1 MHSSNPDDLKNISPL
16 QVLLFTVFVLALL
29 LPISLFSD
37 KGTVKIFG
45 VPFRFLS
52 SEKLFNPTKKE
63 KKDIT
68 KIIQKVDTLDLNRF
82 DGKSDGNLGA
92 PGDGKFSAD
101 AATEIYLSDLGRNNL
116 ARFFE
121 KLSTVAEKKEKISI
135 FHYGDSQIEG
145 DRMTGYFRQRVQ
157 NQFGG
162 NGPGLIPTVNV
173 YKTMTFIQN
182 CSENFERYTA
192 FWGEKLPS
200 RKYGALFS
208 VGTFKLDSLKNLAGE
223 PTTAWIEIE
232 PSKGAY
238 TRAREYN
245 NVTMYYNSCTA
256 SCMLKVLQNGKVIH
270 EDTLVTDGAA
280 HEVKLS
286 FPSKPGKLRYVFSS
300 KKSPVISGFCLEGD
314 YGVQVHNV
322 AMRGSSGTQFGS
334 VDYGLMKRMHDE
346 QNTELFILQFGG
358 NSMPGMKDSS
368 SVRGYVRS
376 FKSQVNIV
384 QKMRPEAAVIVV
396 GPSDMSI
403 LNDGEFVTYPLLPY
417 LVDQMKKMS
426 LEMGCGYYDI
436 FGVMG
441 GKNSMPSWVEQGLAA
456 RDYIHFTGS
465 GVNIVAQL
473 FFDAFIAEYAKWE
486 QLEKAQ

>member
-1 MHSSNPDDLKNISPL
+1 LKNISPF
-16 QVLLFTVFVLALL
+16 QVLLFTVFVFALL

-37 KGTVKIFG
+37 NGTVKLFG
-45 VPFRFLS
+45 IPMRFLS
-52 SEKLFNPTKKE
+52 SEKLLNPAKKQ

-68 KIIQKVDTLDLNRF
+68 NIVQKVDTSGLDLNRF

-92 PGDGKFSAD
+92 PGGGKFSAD
-101 AATEIYLSDLGRNNL
+101 ATTEIYLSESATFNL
-116 ARFFE
+116 HRFFE
-121 KLSTVAEKKEKISI
+121 QLKSVADKKEKISI

-145 DRMTGYFRQRVQ
+145 DRMTGYFRQRIQ

-162 NGPGLIPTVNV
+162 NGPGMIPTVNV
-173 YKTMTFIQN
+173 YKTMSFIQN

-200 RKYGALFS
+200 KKYGAMLS

-223 PTTAWIEIE
+223 PTNAWIEIE
-232 PSKGAY
+232 PSKSAY
-238 TRAREYN
+238 SRAREFN
-245 NVTMYYNSCTA
+245 NVSMFYNSCTV

-270 EDTLVTDGAA
+270 EDTLITDGGA

-300 KKSPVISGFCLEGD
+300 KKSPVIAGFCLEGD

-334 VDYGLMKRMHDE
+334 VDNALLRRMHDE
-346 QNTELFILQFGG
+346 QNTGLFLMQFGG
-358 NSMPGMKDSS
+358 NSMPGMRDSS
-368 SVRGYVRS
+368 SVRGYVRM
-376 FKSQVNIV
+376 FKSQLNTV
-384 QKMRPEAAVIVV
+384 QKMRPDAAIIVI

-417 LVDQMKKMS
+417 LVEQMKKMS

-436 FGVMG
+436 YGVMG
-441 GKNSMPSWVEQGLAA
+441 GKNSMPSWVEQGLAVK
-456 RDYIHFTGS
+456 DYIHFS
-465 GVNIVAQL
+465 GQGINIIAQL
-473 FFDAFIAEYAKWE
+473 FYDAFIAEYAKWE
-486 QLEKAQ
+486 ALNGEKAQ